1 MTNMI
6 LGVIGIVLAAAATLV
21 VMNYGG
27 DYYVD
32 AHNDGDSMNLENA
45 LANVY
50 TAYGLHEMKVG
61 SAPGELADML
71 DDGSGTLDFVPSL
84 GGGMVFDEDWS
95 DIEVDGVSRRVA
107 TISNVP
113 SGICLSMNLR
123 TGKQSRS
130 SCCVGAHRLLFNA
143 EWNEGLQDLVI
154 FSSQGFAAVFFHP
167 TTP

>member
-1 MTNMI
+1 MTNII
-6 LGVIGIVLAAAATLV
+6 LGVIGIVLAAAATLIV
-21 VMNYGG
+21 VNYGG

-32 AHNDGDSMNLENA
+32 AHNDGVSMNVENA

-71 DDGSGTLDFVPSL
+71 DEGSGTLDFVPTVGS
-84 GGGMVFDEDWS
+84 GMVFDEDWS

-113 SGICLSMNLR
+113 SGTCLSMNLR
-123 TGKQSRS
+123 TGKQSVPS
-130 SCCVGAHRLLFNA
+130 
-143 EWNEGLQDLVI
+143 
-154 FSSQGFAAVFFHP
+154 AASGP
-167 TTP
+167 IGCYSTPNGMTAYKTL